1 MNQVLSVYGNERKQ
15 LEPMKRKTQIGI
27 VLGSY
32 SDVKRMEPGMKRLQA
47 LEVPFEMCIASA
59 HRTPERLIEWLDGA
73 EKRGVRVI
81 IAGAGA
87 AAHLPG
93 VVASKTV
100 LPVIGVPFN
109 ASPIEGIDALY
120 SIVQMPPGIPVATVG
135 IDGAENSVILALHIL
150 ATTDPDLR
158 RLLINFRADW
168 KKKIVEQN
176 EKLYQDYP
184 QARPAGTD
192 ETVSDAAS
200 EDVPLSPV
208 EVSDAGTPEL
218 FEEMPTAEVEEV
230 EAVPARGRVLRVDGE
245 QPDLLVVEEVVE
257 VLRQGGVIALP
268 TDTVYGLAADA
279 SNEAAVA
286 RLFEIKD
293 RSADKAIPVLIDS
306 DRLLHQLVGDLPQGV
321 EEVLDKHWPGALTL
335 VAAKRPRTLPAI
347 GVENSIAIRMPDNM
361 LALGLI
367 NLLGQ
372 ALATT
377 SANRSGET
385 PATTAQEVIDTLGD
399 EVDLILDCGPTPGQ
413 GVSTILSV
421 VSQPYEILRQ
431 GVLEREALKEILG
444 DLLAG

>member
-1 MNQVLSVYGNERKQ
+1 
-15 LEPMKRKTQIGI
+15 MKRKTQIGI

-32 SDVKRMEPGMKRLQA
+32 SDVKRMEPGMKRLQS

-158 RLLINFRADW
+158 RLLISFRADW
-168 KKKIVEQN
+168 KKKIAEQN

-184 QARPAGTD
+184 QARPTGTD
-192 ETVSDAAS
+192 EAVSNAAV
-200 EDVPLSPV
+200 EDLPPSPV
-208 EVSDAGTPEL
+208 EVSEAGTPEL
-218 FEEMPTAEVEEV
+218 FGDMPTGEGDTETDT
-230 EAVPARGRVLRVDGE
+230 VPARGRVLRVDGE

-279 SNEAAVA
+279 TNEAAVA
-286 RLFEIKD
+286 RLFEIKG

-306 DRLLHQLVGDLPQGV
+306 DRLLHRLVDTLPEGI

-335 VAAKRPRTLPAI
+335 VVPKRPRTLPAI
-347 GVENSIAIRMPDNM
+347 GIENSIAIRMPDNM

-377 SANRSGET
+377 SANRSGEA
-385 PATTAQEVIDTLGD
+385 PATTAQEVADTLGN

-431 GVLEREALKEILG
+431 GVLERDALKEILG

>member
-1 MNQVLSVYGNERKQ
+1 MS
-15 LEPMKRKTQIGI
+15 RKTQIGI

-32 SDVKRMEPGMKRLQA
+32 SDVKRMEPGMKRLVA
-47 LEVPFEMCIASA
+47 LDVPFEMCIASA
-59 HRTPERLIEWLDGA
+59 HRTPERLVEWLDGA

-109 ASPIEGIDALY
+109 ASPIEGLDALY

-135 IDGAENSVILALHIL
+135 IDGAENAVILALHIL

-158 RLLINFRADW
+158 RLLIDFRADW
-168 KKKIVEQN
+168 KKKIAEQN

-184 QARPAGTD
+184 QARPGGAPEAISDSEATIARE
-192 ETVSDAAS
+192 ETACAVGK
-200 EDVPLSPV
+200 P
-208 EVSDAGTPEL
+208 EVATPEL
-218 FEEMPTAEVEEV
+218 FEEMPVSGIEEV
-230 EAVPARGRVLRVDGE
+230 ETEPTRGRVLRVDGE

-279 SNEAAVA
+279 TNEAAVA
-286 RLFEIKD
+286 RLFEIKG

-306 DRLLHQLVGDLPQGV
+306 DRLLRRLVDDLPQDV
-321 EEVLDKHWPGALTL
+321 EALLEKHWPGALTL
-335 VAAKRPRTLPAI
+335 VATKRPRTLPAI

-377 SANRSGET
+377 SANRSGEP
-385 PATTAQEVIDTLGD
+385 PATTAQEVADALGD

-421 VSQPYEILRQ
+421 VSQPYAILRQ
-431 GVLEREALKEILG
+431 GVLDRETLKEILG
-444 DLLAG
+444 DRLAG

>member
-1 MNQVLSVYGNERKQ
+1 
-15 LEPMKRKTQIGI
+15 MKRKTQIGI

-32 SDVKRMEPGMKRLQA
+32 SDVKRMEPGMKRLQT

-59 HRTPERLIEWLDGA
+59 HRTPERLAEWLDGA

-168 KKKIVEQN
+168 KKKIAEQN

-184 QARPAGTD
+184 QARPGGTAD
-192 ETVSDAAS
+192 TAATCDVVTGTEPAPPSEVS
-200 EDVPLSPV
+200 ED
-208 EVSDAGTPEL
+208 GTPEL
-218 FEEMPTAEVEEV
+218 FGDMPTGEGDTEIDT
-230 EAVPARGRVLRVDGE
+230 VPARGRVLRVDAE

-279 SNEAAVA
+279 TNEAAVA
-286 RLFEIKD
+286 RLFEIKG

-306 DRLLHQLVGDLPQGV
+306 DRLLHRLVGALPQGV

-335 VAAKRPRTLPAI
+335 VVPKRPRTLPAI
-347 GVENSIAIRMPDNM
+347 GVENSIAVRMPDNM

-377 SANRSGET
+377 SANRSGEA
-385 PATTAQEVIDTLGD
+385 PATTAQEVADTLGD

>member
-1 MNQVLSVYGNERKQ
+1 MS
-15 LEPMKRKTQIGI
+15 RKTQIGI

-47 LEVPFEMCIASA
+47 LRVPFEMCIASA
-59 HRTPERLIEWLDGA
+59 HRTPERLVEWLDGA

-135 IDGAENSVILALHIL
+135 IDGAENAVILALHIL

-158 RLLINFRADW
+158 RLLIDFRAGW
-168 KKKIVEQN
+168 KKKIAEQN

-184 QARPAGTD
+184 EARPASTGD
-192 ETVSDAAS
+192 EAFSCDAAVETEPAPPAEVS
-200 EDVPLSPV
+200 ED
-208 EVSDAGTPEL
+208 GTPEL
-218 FEEMPTAEVEEV
+218 FGDMPTEEGDT
-230 EAVPARGRVLRVDGE
+230 ETDTVPARGRVLRVDGE

-257 VLRQGGVIALP
+257 VLRRGGVIALP

-279 SNEAAVA
+279 TNEVAVA
-286 RLFEIKD
+286 RLFEIKG

-306 DRLLHQLVGDLPQGV
+306 DRLLRRLVGDLPEGV

-335 VAAKRPRTLPAI
+335 VVSKRPRTLPGI
-347 GVENSIAIRMPDNM
+347 GVENSIAVRMPDNM

-377 SANRSGET
+377 SANRSGEA
-385 PATTAQEVIDTLGD
+385 PATTAQEVTDTLGD
-399 EVDLILDCGPTPGQ
+399 EVDLILDCGPTPGL

-431 GVLEREALKEILG
+431 GVLERDALKEILG
-444 DLLAG
+444 DRLAG

>member
-1 MNQVLSVYGNERKQ
+1 MS
-15 LEPMKRKTQIGI
+15 RKTQIGI

-32 SDVKRMEPGMKRLQA
+32 SDVKRMEPGMKRLVA
-47 LEVPFEMCIASA
+47 LDVPFEMCIASA
-59 HRTPERLIEWLDGA
+59 HRTPERLVEWLDGA

-109 ASPIEGIDALY
+109 ASPIEGLDALY

-135 IDGAENSVILALHIL
+135 IDGSENAVILALHIL

-158 RLLINFRADW
+158 RLLIDFRADW
-168 KKKIVEQN
+168 KKKIAEQN

-184 QARPAGTD
+184 QARPGGIPEAISDSEATIARE
-192 ETVSDAAS
+192 ETVCA
-200 EDVPLSPV
+200 VGKP
-208 EVSDAGTPEL
+208 EVATPEL
-218 FEEMPTAEVEEV
+218 FEEMPVSEIEEV
-230 EAVPARGRVLRVDGE
+230 ETEPTRGRVLRVDGE

-279 SNEAAVA
+279 TNKAAVA
-286 RLFEIKD
+286 RLCEIKG
-293 RSADKAIPVLIDS
+293 RSAATASPGLMES
-306 DRLLHQLVGDLPQGV
+306 ARLLRRLVDDLPQDV
-321 EEVLDKHWPGALTL
+321 EALLEKHWPGALTL
-335 VAAKRPRTLPAI
+335 VAPKRPRTLPAI

-377 SANRSGET
+377 SANRSGEP
-385 PATTAQEVIDTLGD
+385 PATTAQEVADALGD

-413 GVSTILSV
+413 GVSPILSGG
-421 VSQPYEILRQ
+421 SQP
-431 GVLEREALKEILG
+431 
-444 DLLAG
+444 